1 MNEKNKRPVYLDNCS
16 TTCMDSN
23 HLERINEVML
33 QQYGNPSSLHQFG
46 TEAYKLV
53 QDARYA
59 AASLLS
65 VPTETVFFTS
75 GATESNNIAII
86 GGMLGNPTRG
96 RHIITTAV
104 EHSSV
109 LEPIKILEKELK
121 FSVDYIYPDPSTGM
135 ISVEDVL
142 GKVMDDTAMVSI
154 MSVNNETGNINPV
167 GAIAKAIRHKNKH
180 TLIHCDATQGF
191 GKIDTSINSMDVD
204 FLSASSHKIH
214 GPKGIGL
221 LYVKQGTA
229 VKPLKFGGQQEGG
242 IIPGTENV
250 AGIFGFGLAIAD
262 ASINMRQR
270 FNHVKDLKEY
280 LIRLIADKYDA
291 CINSN
296 ESSSPYVLNFSLKG
310 IDGLDFMDFCSEN
323 YLYLSTGSACTRG
336 AASNVLKAMGYDQTR
351 TQSAIRIGLSHNNT
365 KEDIDFL
372 ISLVD
377 KYLRKH

>member
-1 MNEKNKRPVYLDNCS
+1 MNGYKRPVYLDNCS
-16 TTCMDSN
+16 TTRIDSN
-23 HLERINEVML
+23 YMDRITEVML

-46 TEAYKLV
+46 AKAYGLI

-86 GGMLGNPTRG
+86 GGMLGNQNRG
-96 RHIITTAV
+96 KHIITTAI

-109 LEPIKILEKELK
+109 LEPIKTLEKN
-121 FSVDYIYPDPSTGM
+121 FGYSVSYVYPNSDTGT

-142 GKVMDDTAMVSI
+142 GKVKDDTALVSV

-167 GAIAKAIRHKNKH
+167 EAISKAIRLKNKH
-180 TLIHCDATQGF
+180 ALIHCDATQGF
-191 GKIDTSINSMDVD
+191 GKIPTSINLMDVD
-204 FLSASSHKIH
+204 FLSASSHKMH
-214 GPKGIGL
+214 GPTGVGL
-221 LYVKQGTA
+221 LYVKQGTMIS
-229 VKPLKFGGQQEGG
+229 PLKYGGQQEGG

-262 ASINMRQR
+262 ASSNMTQR
-270 FNHVKDLKEY
+270 FHHVMELRQY
-280 LIRLIADKYDA
+280 LTELLVDKYDA

-296 ESSSPYVLNFSLKG
+296 ASSSPYVLNFSLKG
-310 IDGLDFMDFCSEN
+310 INGLDFMDFCSEH

-336 AASNVLKAMGYDQTR
+336 AASHVLKAMGYDSLR
-351 TQSAIRIGLSHNNT
+351 LNNALRIGLSHSNE

-372 ISLVD
+372 VSLID
-377 KYLRKH
+377 KYLSEHR